1 MSQKWNWMGVFQ
13 SFIILVLQKFGQHMW
28 QIKKIG
34 NFLGEKPFYGF
45 SICFIKKIHAYGMLT
60 KKFISSKK
68 WNKVA
73 FKFKHKKK
81 KDVANKR
88 GGKKM
93 QNKKQFIYFIV
104 MDLAKSSRS
113 SRSLPMWMELQ
124 GPNSVCQNLNLT
136 KK

>member
-1 MSQKWNWMGVFQ
+1 MFFHGS
-13 SFIILVLQKFGQHMW
+13 S
-28 QIKKIG
+28 
-34 NFLGEKPFYGF
+34 
-45 SICFIKKIHAYGMLT
+45 MLIEN
-60 KKFISSKK
+60 FISSKK

-73 FKFKHKKK
+73 LKFKKKKK

-104 MDLAKSSRS
+104 MDLAKSSKS

-136 KK
+136 KKKKVEV